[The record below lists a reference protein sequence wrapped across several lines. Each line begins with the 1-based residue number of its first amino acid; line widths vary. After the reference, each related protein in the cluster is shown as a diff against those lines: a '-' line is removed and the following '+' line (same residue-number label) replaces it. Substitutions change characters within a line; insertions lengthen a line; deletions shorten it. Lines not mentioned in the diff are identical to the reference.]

1 MHHKASQVPQ
11 ETYHRLYWYAQ
22 RNVDPHKIAA
32 TLNLSLKTVQ
42 HLLDRLK
49 SEKTGPTAGVAKS
62 EPDEPDNTLA
72 ASNSA
77 PFLDLFVFSKTRY
90 TIIDLN
96 GCVCKETVEKFKDE
110 IIKIAG
116 AGWIPLALR
125 MADAL
130 HVDASGIEAI
140 FSLFGDFKKNG
151 RYLAILDPSPGLE
164 PIFKHYDIESKI
176 PIFGTERAFE
186 DHAFS

>member
-1 MHHKASQVPQ
+1 M
-11 ETYHRLYWYAQ
+11 AQ
-22 RNVDPHKIAA
+22 
-32 TLNLSLKTVQ
+32 S
-42 HLLDRLK
+42 
-49 SEKTGPTAGVAKS
+49 
-62 EPDEPDNTLA
+62 EPDNTTA
-72 ASNSA
+72 ALKSA

-96 GCVCKETVEKFKDE
+96 GSVCKETVEKFKDE
-110 IIKIAG
+110 ITKIAG

-130 HVDASGIEAI
+130 HVDASGIEAVL
-140 FSLFGDFKKNG
+140 SLFGDFKKKG

-164 PIFKHYDIESKI
+164 PIFKRYDIESKI
-176 PIFGTERAFE
+176 SIFGTERAFE